1 MKILPIVEPILFYYV
16 ITWIGDS
23 AESLRWPYFFM
34 KKPVLFGATLFLF
47 TIAGWAQTSGRITGT
62 VVFGGDKSVIHGASV
77 IISEL
82 KRTVNSDDDGNFVFS
97 NVPPGTYTIHAHLE
111 GFREETKSVVVRAG
125 STSTVTLELNLSGIK
140 EQVTVTAS
148 GTEQLTFEAIES
160 VSTVDSS
167 QISSRAAA
175 GLGDVLNNE
184 AGVSKRSSG
193 PGTSRPV
200 IRGFD
205 GDRVKVTTDG
215 VSGGSLGSQ
224 SGDHAEPVDIFAAQR
239 IEVVKGPATLLY
251 GSNAI
256 GGVVNAI
263 SGHDEGAHPGLH
275 GYFTTVGATNSNQGA
290 ASAGVEYGTGRWML
304 WGNASG
310 QRTGDY
316 TAGGD
321 FGKIANS
328 YTRNAAGSLGGGY
341 FGPKAFLTTNFN
353 YYQSRYGIP
362 LDIREE
368 DPEVRSLRLWRNDVK
383 FTFGYNEAPTFVS
396 GVKFTVVLSNYR
408 HQELEG
414 SDVGT
419 TFRNNVGSVRGMFEQ
434 KKVGRLTGRFGFET
448 YHRYF
453 STNGLETLIDGPVKQ
468 DNFSIF
474 ALEELKWERV
484 RLQFGGRVE
493 NNRYD
498 PNNPDLINR
507 GFTGFSGAVG
517 SRFDLWKGGAFVANY
532 SHGFRAPALDELY
545 NHGPHDGSLLFE
557 VGDQN
562 LRPEV
567 SNGIDLSLR
576 QQNKRIR
583 AEANFFYYHFKDF
596 VFLAPT
602 NEIDKDS
609 GFFIA
614 EYLQADS
621 RFMGTELSL
630 DVTAHKFVNVLFG
643 LDYVNAGL
651 TDGTPLP
658 RISPLRGRIS
668 LDIHYKNFSAKPEIV
683 AVGGQ
688 DRVFLNE
695 TSTAGYGTFNV
706 TGNYVISRKHYANIF
721 SVNAFNLNNK
731 LYFNHISFIKDISPE
746 IGRGVRASYTIR
758 FF

>member
-1 MKILPIVEPILFYYV
+1 MKNFSV
-16 ITWIGDS
+16 IFAI
-23 AESLRWPYFFM
+23 
-34 KKPVLFGATLFLF
+34 LFLF
-47 TIAGWAQTSGRITGT
+47 TYAASGQTAGGRVTGT
-62 VVFGGDKSVIHGASV
+62 VVFAGDQSVIHGAAV

-82 KRTVNSDDDGNFVFS
+82 KRTVNSDDNGNFDFS
-97 NVPPGTYTIHAHLE
+97 NVPPGTYRVHAHLE
-111 GFREETKSVVVRAG
+111 GFGDESQTVVVTAG
-125 STSTVTLELNLSGIK
+125 KTSTLRLELSLAGIK

-148 GTEQLTFEAIES
+148 GSEQLTFEAIES
-160 VSTVDSS
+160 VSTVDASE
-167 QISSRAAA
+167 ISSRASA
-175 GLGDVLNNE
+175 GLGDVLSNE

-215 VSGGSLGSQ
+215 VSGGSLASQ

-263 SGHDEGAHPGLH
+263 SGHDEGVHPGLH
-275 GYFTTVGATNSNQGA
+275 GYFSTVGETNSRQGA
-290 ASAGVEYGTGRWML
+290 TSVGVEYGIRNWML

-321 FGKIANS
+321 FGKVVNTF
-328 YTRNAAGSLGGGY
+328 TRNAAGSLGGGY
-341 FGPKAFLTTNFN
+341 FGPKAFFTANFN

-362 LDIREE
+362 LDFREE
-368 DPEVRSLRLWRNDVK
+368 DPELRSIRLWRNDVK
-383 FTFGYNEAPTFVS
+383 FTFGYNDARTFVS
-396 GVKFTVVLSNYR
+396 GVKFTVDLSSYR
-408 HQELEG
+408 HQELAG
-414 SDVGT
+414 PDVGT

-434 KKVGRLTGRFGFET
+434 KKAGRLTGRFGFET

-453 STNGLETLIDGPVKQ
+453 ATNGLETLIDGPVKQ
-468 DNFSIF
+468 NNFSAF

-484 RLQFGGRVE
+484 SLQFGGRIE

-498 PNNPDLINR
+498 PNNSNLLDR
-507 GFTGFSGAVG
+507 SFTGFSGAVG

-545 NHGPHDGSLLFE
+545 NNGPHDGSLLFE
-557 VGDQN
+557 VGNQN
-562 LRPEV
+562 LKPEI
-567 SNGIDLSLR
+567 SDGIDLSLR

-583 AEANFFYYHFKDF
+583 AEANFYYYHFKNF

-602 NEIDKDS
+602 DEVDKDS
-609 GFFIA
+609 GFFVA
-614 EYLQADS
+614 DYLQADS

-630 DVTAHKFVNVLFG
+630 DVTANKFVNVLFG
-643 LDYVNAGL
+643 FDYVNAEL

-658 RISPLRGRIS
+658 RISPLRGRIG
-668 LDIHYKNFSAKPEIV
+668 LDVHYKNFSVKPEFV
-683 AVGGQ
+683 AIGAQ
-688 DRVFLNE
+688 DRVFLHE
-695 TSTAGYGTFNV
+695 TPTAGYGTFNV
-706 TGNYVISRKHYANIF
+706 TGNYVVSRKHYANIF